1 MAAKGTGAL
10 KVILVIYGL
19 LFLILWG
26 LMPVFGDHIA
36 ALIGLKYTIKPIFGM
51 DVGWLGMIIG
61 LLLLFASRDPVK
73 NVLVINI
80 MIIANI
86 LFIIF
91 YFVEWLV
98 IKERMEFIW
107 LPNLIAGIVF
117 LILMIIFR
125 PKKA

>member
-1 MAAKGTGAL
+1 MTAKSNGPL
-10 KVILVIYGL
+10 KAILVIYGL

-26 LMPVFGDHIA
+26 LMPLFGKYIA
-36 ALIGLKYTIKPIFGM
+36 ALLGLEFPAKAFLGI

-73 NVLVINI
+73 NILVVDI

-86 LFIIF
+86 LFIIS
-91 YFVEWLV
+91 YFVEWV
-98 IKERMEFIW
+98 IITGKMEFFW
-107 LPNLIAGIVF
+107 LPNLTSGIVF

-125 PKKA
+125 PIKA